1 MSPCLNTLLIDSD
14 SPLIKA
20 SFTVAASFR
29 VSLTCDTDGVYG
41 TLTSEMI
48 RSPDDIKE
56 DTEKEELTWFI
67 CWWNEDTVS
76 TGRIVYVLPTY
87 ISMPFSHLVSN
98 SQQNTTA
105 SSVDSQCWLSD
116 Y

>member
-1 MSPCLNTLLIDSD
+1 M
-14 SPLIKA
+14 
-20 SFTVAASFR
+20 
-29 VSLTCDTDGVYG
+29 TCDTDGVYG

-48 RSPDDIKE
+48 RSPDDIKG
-56 DTEKEELTWFI
+56 DTEKEELTWFR

-76 TGRIVYVLPTY
+76 TGRIVHVLSTY
-87 ISMPFSHLVSN
+87 PFSHLVSN
-98 SQQNTTA
+98 SQQNTMA